1 MALPF
6 LYGCRKRGLHLS
18 DPVLSPRT
26 SLQPTI
32 GTCPPCSRPRGATLA
47 LLDPQEVSLSLRSET
62 RTPIVLLT
70 SSGRSVPFKQRAE
83 YDPLRPRLAFFA
95 PSRSTLYPIRLL
107 PVVDPSPAATACRS
121 RRGAAPE
128 GSSFFSPHV
137 EARSAEDCGK
147 EAQGKNTTPLGCRTY
162 QSDNQYDTLAGSLG

>member
-70 SSGRSVPFKQRAE
+70 SSGSSIPFMQRAE
-83 YDPLRPRLAFFA
+83 CDPFVLGSLFLRPHEALLYPLRPRDAFEWYRS
-95 PSRSTLYPIRLL
+95 PSTYCEEWGTKHPLWV
-107 PVVDPSPAATACRS
+107 PVFQPRG
-121 RRGAAPE
+121 RGALPRRPVDQATQAIPR
-128 GSSFFSPHV
+128 P
-137 EARSAEDCGK
+137 R
-147 EAQGKNTTPLGCRTY
+147 QGVALI
-162 QSDNQYDTLAGSLG
+162 A

>member
-18 DPVLSPRT
+18 DSVLSTPS

-32 GTCPPCSRPRGATLA
+32 GDCPPCGRPRGATLA
-47 LLDPQEVSLSLRSET
+47 LLDPQEVSISLRSET
-62 RTPIVLLT
+62 RIPIVRLT
-70 SSGRSVPFKQRAE
+70 SSGSSVPFMQRAE
-83 YDPLRPRLAFFA
+83 CEPFALGSFFFA
-95 PSRSTLYPIRLL
+95 PSRNTLYPIRLL

-121 RRGAAPE
+121 RRGEAPE